1 VRGVRA
7 VNAGKPDAEESKAA
21 FREALFAQPDA
32 GAMAEAEQRD
42 AWLKERVE
50 RLCDIA
56 AFASIVAD
64 NSISLP
70 DDMTNLEMVLDLF
83 CGEADFNDALDLV
96 RDTLPSELTRR
107 EAAGFAR
114 GVEAVCKIADSMSLQ
129 WSRAGAQETAR
140 RIASA
145 GRALLGDKPC

>member
-1 VRGVRA
+1 

-21 FREALFAQPDA
+21 FREALFATQPDA

-70 DDMTNLEMVLDLF
+70 DDMTNLERVLDLF

-129 WSRAGAQETAR
+129 WSRAGAQEAAM

>member
-1 VRGVRA
+1 

-32 GAMAEAEQRD
+32 GAMVEAKSMVDRIRAEVPDSHPPRFKLYDQEAEAI
-42 AWLKERVE
+42 
-50 RLCDIA
+50 IA
-56 AFASIVAD
+56 TA
-64 NSISLP
+64 
-70 DDMTNLEMVLDLF
+70 
-83 CGEADFNDALDLV
+83 
-96 RDTLPSELTRR
+96 LTRR

-129 WSRAGAQETAR
+129 WSRTGAQEAAM

>member
-32 GAMAEAEQRD
+32 GAMAEAREIVMDVYGLLDSQVTHRGNILID
-42 AWLKERVE
+42 A
-50 RLCDIA
+50 IA
-56 AFASIVAD
+56 TA
-64 NSISLP
+64 
-70 DDMTNLEMVLDLF
+70 
-83 CGEADFNDALDLV
+83 
-96 RDTLPSELTRR
+96 LTRR

-129 WSRAGAQETAR
+129 WSRTGAQEAAM